1 MKRLI
6 PIAASVL
13 ALSVAAAIY
22 VARLDR
28 VVGMIVDDAWY
39 VLLAKALATG
49 QGYTLINSPTPGITP
64 FYPPAFPALLAIFY
78 RLSPHFPDNVWLLKS
93 VSIAAMIGAG
103 FVSFRYFSRYRALP
117 GEVSFA
123 LAFATAIYPP
133 LVFLA
138 TSTVMSECVYTL
150 LQLGAI
156 VLIERSVRRA
166 GPGAAPA
173 SAWRSA
179 AAGAALASLAFL
191 TRAAGLGLVI
201 GSVIYLLKEKSW
213 KPTLVFTA
221 VVAILTGPWILYS
234 RSHQPTAEQRVEQG
248 GSIVLSYSAQFFD
261 RVAGRPDAGRITTA
275 DVPERVWDNLVEIGT
290 ADMGAFVFYSAFRP
304 VEPGETVL
312 ISDAAVVSSLCFA
325 FVALAGYI
333 AAAREKWTLAEIA
346 TPLALATCVLWGW
359 EQYRLLVP
367 LAPFFFFYLW
377 TGARSIVRSFRRITG
392 GADRTG
398 ARGEAIALALVA
410 WLFVVSALDGNY
422 RYIQKKYHP
431 VAANRTQWIRA
442 FEENEAFIRY
452 IGANVPKDE
461 TIAVG
466 NPALVNL
473 YTGHKTIS
481 SNSADVRWR
490 VWNRLGVR
498 YYATISPYPVEYD
511 ANQIRYPTIHRSE
524 GFLDLRLLDLGPP
537 ASRGAWGKD

>member
-78 RLSPHFPDNVWLLKS
+78 RLSPHFPANVWLLKS

-103 FVSFRYFSRYRALP
+103 FVSFRYFTRYRALP

-213 KPTLVFTA
+213 RPTLVFTA

-275 DVPERVWDNLVEIGT
+275 DVPERVWGNLVEIGT

-325 FVALAGYI
+325 FVALA
-333 AAAREKWTLAEIA
+333 
-346 TPLALATCVLWGW
+346 TCVLWGW

-367 LAPFFFFYLW
+367 LAPFFFLYLW
-377 TGARSIVRSFRRITG
+377 TGARSIVRSF
-392 GADRTG
+392 RTG

-537 ASRGAWGKD
+537 ASRGAWGED